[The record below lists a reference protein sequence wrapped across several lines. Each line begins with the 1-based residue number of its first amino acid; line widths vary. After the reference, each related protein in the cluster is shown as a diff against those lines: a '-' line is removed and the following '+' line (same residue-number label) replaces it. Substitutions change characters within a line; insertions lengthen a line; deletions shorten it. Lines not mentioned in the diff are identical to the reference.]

1 MDSGLALYP
10 VPIAEALAQGPLWV
24 GVAGVGAVLWFQL
37 VGWAVLQWWPGTQQR
52 PPVLL
57 WLFFQQ
63 ALGMGVA
70 MLLLLVLAMAQVFV
84 WWLVLCVA
92 LGGGLALAWPG
103 WRRAHRVPGGAARQW
118 RVWLPWCG
126 LLACAVLW
134 VSLQAWRFPAAWDD
148 TSYHLPLARTI
159 VVHQGL
165 VANEWLRFPYFPAF
179 MQLLM
184 AAGLWLDVGLAQ
196 WLATWPVAVTV
207 LGLMGAAQWL
217 CRHAGWGVL
226 AGALYLATPALR
238 HVLGFAMPDAGM
250 VLFCLAAGLAVA
262 WWMEAA
268 PAGPARVWLALAGVF
283 AGLACGIKLQA
294 LVLAATLGG
303 GVLVWSACG
312 GRQWRRVWRDA
323 LAYGGCCA
331 AVCGFWYLRSW
342 WVTGDPV
349 HPAGGALFGY
359 YLWNADDLALQVAE
373 QASHGV
379 TKAWAHVPQALWR
392 AGVAVV
398 GVALVA
404 PLLLRR
410 GAWLLMAGVVWTGVV
425 FWFWVSQVDRYVLAV
440 VPFGA
445 LLCVGMVHRGLAWVQ
460 ERGGHDWLG
469 GVLPAGLA
477 LACGVWL
484 MAGAALELRQRPSI
498 AAQRAAQVVIP
509 LLERAEAVA
518 GTYGSMVLNLG
529 YEYAVFY
536 YRGQLVGDWFGR
548 AAFTR
553 IADCS
558 DGCRMRSPEETR
570 RIMRALGVRLLL
582 VDAQKFP
589 LDAQRYAAQMHVLA
603 QRGSGVL
610 YGLPVND

>member
-1 MDSGLALYP
+1 MLYP
-10 VPIAEALAQGPLWV
+10 VPITEALAQGPLWV
-24 GVAGVGAVLWFQL
+24 GIAGAGAVLWFQL
-37 VGWAVLQWWPGTQQR
+37 VGWAVLQWWPRAQQG

-57 WLFFQQ
+57 GLFFQQ
-63 ALGMGVA
+63 ALGMGLA
-70 MLLLLVLAMAQVFV
+70 MVLLLVLAVAQVFV
-84 WWLVLCVA
+84 WWLALCVA
-92 LGGGLALAWPG
+92 LGGGLALVWSG
-103 WRRAHRVPGGAARQW
+103 WRRARLVPGLLVWQW
-118 RVWLPWCG
+118 RDWLPWCG
-126 LLACAVLW
+126 LLACGALW

-159 VVHQGL
+159 VAHQGL

-184 AAGLWLDVGLAQ
+184 AAGLWLDVGLTQ
-196 WLATWPVAVTV
+196 WLATWPAAVTV

-226 AGALYLATPALR
+226 AGALYVATPALR

-250 VLFCLAAGLAVA
+250 VLFCLAAVLAVA
-262 WWMEAA
+262 WWLEAA
-268 PAGPARVWLALAGVF
+268 PADAAWMWLALAGVF

-294 LVLAATLGG
+294 LVLAAAVGWA
-303 GVLVWSACG
+303 VLVWSASV
-312 GRQWRRVWRDA
+312 GRWSRSTWVNV

-379 TKAWAHVPQALWR
+379 AKTWMHMPQALWR
-392 AGVAVV
+392 AGVAFL

-404 PLLLRR
+404 PLLLGRR
-410 GAWLLMAGVVWTGVV
+410 APGQRAWLLMAGCVWVGVV

-440 VPFGA
+440 VPMGA
-445 LLCVGMVHRGLAWVQ
+445 LLCMEVVRRGLL
-460 ERGGHDWLG
+460 WLG
-469 GVLPAGLA
+469 GLGLVAPGGLA
-477 LACGVWL
+477 LVCGAWL
-484 MAGAALELRQRPSI
+484 LGSAAMELRERPSI
-498 AAQRAAQVVIP
+498 AAQRTAQEVIP

-518 GTYGSMVLNLG
+518 GTYGSRVLNLG

-548 AAFTR
+548 AAFPR

-558 DGCRMRSPEETR
+558 QGCRMRSPEETR
-570 RIMRALGVRLLL
+570 RIMRTLGVRLLL
-582 VDAQKFP
+582 VDTQKFP
-589 LDAQRYAAQMHVLA
+589 LDAQRYAAQMDMLA
-603 QRGSGVL
+603 QRGGGVL
-610 YGLPVND
+610 YGLPADD